1 MANVARERAGA
12 TAATTSAWASP
23 PVAAADA
30 VIACAL
36 RTGADTAW
44 IEPSPLESDRYV
56 VSMEQQG
63 RQLAQITVDAQVATA
78 IIARLAYIAGVDLS
92 EGGPVTGVAKLRGL
106 DDRERDLV
114 LTVRTGRD
122 LRAEALFVA
131 RTGRPAMGIVA
142 SELAPGDRIDHY
154 RLLSRL
160 GTGGM
165 GTVFAAE
172 HLTLDRRY
180 ALKVMGRETMTRDK
194 ETERFLREA
203 RAAARIKHT
212 NIVDVFDFGYLS
224 DGRPYFVMELLD
236 GKSLSEMLDERRPSG
251 PAALPPDRAV
261 TLMAQLADALAV
273 AHDGGVVHADVSGNN
288 VILLDGAQP
297 IVKLVDFGLAE
308 LRDNPLASSD
318 YVVGTPDYV
327 APELLRGGQADEL
340 SDQYSFGCLLFEL
353 VHGEPPFVAD
363 TVAQTCR
370 RHLDDPSPS
379 LTSPHGALPQELI
392 DLVARCLNKVPAT
405 RYPDMR
411 AVASDLVAIARK
423 LAHSGWRRF
432 LP

>member
-1 MANVARERAGA
+1 MPDVAA
-12 TAATTSAWASP
+12 AWASP

-36 RTGADTAW
+36 RTGADVAW
-44 IEPSPLESDRYV
+44 IEPSPLEAERYV

-63 RQLAQITVDAQVATA
+63 RQLAQVTVDAHVATA
-78 IIARLAYIAGVDLS
+78 VIARLAYIAGVDLS

-122 LRAEALFVA
+122 LRAEAMFVA
-131 RTGRPAMGIVA
+131 RTGRPSLGVLANEV
-142 SELAPGDRIDHY
+142 APGDRVDHY

-172 HLTLDRRY
+172 HVTLDRRY
-180 ALKVMGRETMTRDK
+180 ALKIMSRETIARDK

-203 RAAARIKHT
+203 RAAGRLKHP
-212 NIVDVFDFGYLS
+212 NIVDVFDFGYLT

-236 GKSLSEMLDERRPSG
+236 GKSIAEMLDERRRIG
-251 PAALPPDRAV
+251 HAALLPDRAV
-261 TLMAQLADALAV
+261 NFMIQLAEALAT
-273 AHDGGVVHADVSGNN
+273 AHDGGVVHADVSSNN
-288 VILLDGAQP
+288 VIVIDDAKL
-297 IVKLVDFGLAE
+297 KLVDFGLAE
-308 LRDNPLASSD
+308 LRDNPLAASD

-327 APELLRGGQADEL
+327 APELLRGGQTDEL
-340 SDQYSFGCLLFEL
+340 SDQYSFGCLLFEMI
-353 VHGEPPFVAD
+353 HGEPPFEAD
-363 TVAQTCR
+363 SVAQTCR
-370 RHLDDPSPS
+370 RHLDDPVPT
-379 LTSPHGALPQELI
+379 LTSPHGALPAELI
-392 DLVARCLNKVPAT
+392 DLVARCLNKVPAA

-411 AVASDLVAIARK
+411 AVAANLVAVARK